1 MGYFNR
7 GDAREG
13 KGDDDGATGAGAGE
27 CTVTPEMTPA
37 PPEVPPP
44 RGVML
49 PSSPPGVEN
58 PQAEDAEDP
67 PDNELLQPGRTRAR
81 TRAYHQASTTAR
93 PADHAVF
100 NQAPP
105 KQPAVALSTCDASQ
119 L

>member
-44 RGVML
+44 RGVIPTGGRESSGRGRRGPARQRA
-49 PSSPPGVEN
+49 PSTGADAREDKGIPPGVYYG
-58 PQAEDAEDP
+58 A
-67 PDNELLQPGRTRAR
+67 
-81 TRAYHQASTTAR
+81 AS
-93 PADHAVF
+93 
-100 NQAPP
+100 
-105 KQPAVALSTCDASQ
+105 
-119 L
+119 